1 MKKGKE
7 RVRRPEKGKEGEAGG
22 DGKEREGVRGMTMLK
37 LNSEEEREGEGET
50 RVGEGETWEEEG
62 ETEEGEGYRR
72 GMKGGRCGRGT

>member
-1 MKKGKE
+1 
-7 RVRRPEKGKEGEAGG
+7 
-22 DGKEREGVRGMTMLK
+22 MLK

-72 GMKGGRCGRGT
+72 GMKRGRWGRGT